1 MKKLLNKIFF
11 SRQSA
16 LMLIFILVFA
26 LAGPLSA
33 AGEEEGLSAGSDHID
48 LFARAFTNR
57 SALIRGE
64 ADYDFSRNALE
75 DLIYQFD
82 REELES
88 LAGSPYLEKLVS
100 DDRDAITADALS
112 FEQALQDVD
121 FLFKTLK
128 FGYAGYQISGGDE
141 RFSQARREITA
152 ELESRAAV
160 GEEILLAEFEDI
172 LYTGINFIEDT
183 HFSLAG
189 RQMGVN
195 YTLYVSNQY
204 VFNKVKEDGITYY
217 EKKGEN
223 ERFVSLGDKGPNETM
238 WPVLDQNGQLIYLPG
253 VFRPY
258 DPAYDE
264 GLQEKMQL
272 TAEDDQTAKEIAL
285 LLYPLNG
292 SGQAQNM
299 RIYRKSEIE
308 GIPLIEVG
316 TFAARDQFSSRYL
329 ENFVADAADLRDA
342 SSLIIDI
349 RGNTGGSDQYP
360 YSWMQNFTGQQDI
373 SRNSLSVNVRTEV
386 SKKLMGNSLSLF
398 PEAQQDQLRQ
408 QLTEHF
414 TPLVEGWGE
423 IHTAVP
429 QFISN
434 ETKIVVLL
442 DSRVMSAGESFVRY
456 LQQLEN
462 VIFIGGNT
470 RGMGMVGNVGRF
482 KLPNSGIEVLAGVT
496 IFLDTDLVNREG
508 KGYLPDFWVE
518 PGQARNIAV
527 EILSAEN

>member
-1 MKKLLNKIFF
+1 MLNKIFF
-11 SRQSA
+11 SKQSA
-16 LMLIFILVFA
+16 GMLIFILVFA
-26 LAGPLSA
+26 LTGSLSA
-33 AGEEEGLSAGSDHID
+33 AGEGLSADSDYID
-48 LFARAFTNR
+48 LFELAFTNR

-64 ADYDFSRNALE
+64 TDYDFTINALE

-82 REELES
+82 REELEA
-88 LAGSPYLEKLVS
+88 LAGSAYLKKLAS
-100 DDRDAITADALS
+100 DDGDVITAEALS
-112 FEQALQDVD
+112 LEQALKDVD

-128 FGYAGYQISGGDE
+128 LGYAGYQIYGGDE

-152 ELESRAAV
+152 ELESWTAA
-160 GEEILLAEFEDI
+160 GEEIPLAKFEDI
-172 LYTGINFIEDT
+172 LFSGINFIEDT

-189 RQMGVN
+189 RQMGVE

-204 VFNKVKEDGITYY
+204 AFNKVKENGMSYH
-217 EKKGEN
+217 EQSGEN
-223 ERFVSLGDKGPNETM
+223 DKFVSLGDKGPDETM
-238 WPVLDQNGQLIYLPG
+238 WPVLDQNGQLVYLPG

-258 DPAYDE
+258 DPASDE
-264 GLQEKMQL
+264 GLKEKMLL
-272 TAEDDQTAKEIAL
+272 TTDEDGTAKEIDL
-285 LLYPLNG
+285 LLYPLSS
-292 SGQAQNM
+292 SGQAQNL
-299 RIYRKSEIE
+299 RIYRRSEIE

-316 TFAARDQFSSRYL
+316 SFAARDRFSSRYL
-329 ENFVADAADLRDA
+329 ENFVADAADLKDT

-360 YSWMQNFTGQQDI
+360 YSWMQKFTGQQNI

-386 SKKLMGNSLSLF
+386 SKKLMENSLRLF

-414 TPLVEGWGE
+414 DPLEEGWGE

-429 QFISN
+429 QFISG

-462 VIFIGGNT
+462 VIFIGSNT
-470 RGMGMVGNVGRF
+470 RGMGIVGNVGRF
-482 KLPNSGIEVLAGVT
+482 NLPNSGIEVSAGTT

-518 PGQARNIAV
+518 PSQAKDIAV
-527 EILSAEN
+527 KILSDGN